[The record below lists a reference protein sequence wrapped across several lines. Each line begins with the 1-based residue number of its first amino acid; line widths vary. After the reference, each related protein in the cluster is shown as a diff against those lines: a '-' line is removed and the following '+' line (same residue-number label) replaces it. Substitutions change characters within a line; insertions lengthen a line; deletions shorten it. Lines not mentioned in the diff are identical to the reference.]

1 MRPSCEESLQD
12 TAIHTPGY
20 HAEGH
25 IAGMG
30 VMTIQVGAI
39 ESESNRFQQT
49 TRWNRNQVFEACCGR
64 NASMAPQHRSHQ
76 GWPISGNLQDHQK
89 RRYRHGCLLRHRF
102 RYLRRQP
109 SITPPY
115 KVGDPHELKPASIQR
130 FIHTTGR
137 EPIAASS
144 TPGRE
149 STGPTI
155 AKEPVMTIHSR
166 TGTESNRIQRSFNP

>member
-1 MRPSCEESLQD
+1 
-12 TAIHTPGY
+12 
-20 HAEGH
+20 
-25 IAGMG
+25 
-30 VMTIQVGAI
+30 MTIQVGAI

-137 EPIAASS
+137 EPIAASLAAS
-144 TPGRE
+144 FGHSSSSIRRVTYIHLPR
-149 STGPTI
+149 STGQY
-155 AKEPVMTIHSR
+155 VL
-166 TGTESNRIQRSFNP
+166 TGLQIPSPNPRNR